1 MRATRR
7 VPLFLAL
14 SLLILAASCNSYE
27 QLRKSSDVNLK
38 LTKANEYYDK
48 HNYQRAN
55 ELYQDLMPVL
65 RGTRNYEQ
73 LFFRYAYSFYY
84 MKDNASA
91 ALYFKNFNNYFPN
104 SPDAEEAEF
113 MYAKCLV
120 NMSPKSSLD
129 QSNTL
134 KAMEALQSFINTHP
148 QSKRLAEANGY
159 MDELRAKLEKKDSD
173 AAKLY
178 YNIGQYH
185 AAAVAYENILNQYP
199 ESSQSDYYQFMILK
213 SLYEYA
219 GSSITAKQ
227 GERYANAVAAYNA
240 LRANFPKSSYLKE
253 GERYE
258 LLANANLKK
267 IQQP

>member
-1 MRATRR
+1 MCALRQVSIFLTL
-7 VPLFLAL
+7 PL
-14 SLLILAASCNSYE
+14 LLLLASCSGYE
-27 QLRKSSDVNLK
+27 QVRKSSDVNLK
-38 LTKANEYYDK
+38 LSKANEYYDK
-48 HNYQRAN
+48 HQYQRAN

-73 LFFRYAYSFYY
+73 LFYHFAYSFYY
-84 MKDNASA
+84 MKDNGSA

-104 SPDAEEAEF
+104 SPDAEETEF

-148 QSKRLAEANGY
+148 QSKRLAEANTY
-159 MDELRAKLEKKDSD
+159 MDELRGKLERKDAD

-178 YNIGQYH
+178 YNIGQYR
-185 AAAVAYENILNQYP
+185 AASVAFENVINQYP
-199 ESSQSDYYQFMILK
+199 ESTSNDYYQFMVLK

-219 GSSITAKQ
+219 NSSVAEKQ
-227 GERYANAVAAYNA
+227 DERYANAIAAFNA
-240 LRANFPKSSYLKE
+240 LRNQYPKSTYLTE
-253 GERYE
+253 GEHIVARVQS
-258 LLANANLKK
+258 NLKK
-267 IQQP
+267 

>member
-7 VPLFLAL
+7 VSLFLAL
-14 SLLILAASCNSYE
+14 SALIFAASCSSYE
-27 QLRKSSDVNLK
+27 KVRKSSDVNLK

-48 HNYQRAN
+48 HQYQRAN
-55 ELYQDLMPVL
+55 ELYQSLMPVL

-73 LFFRYAYSFYY
+73 LFYRYAYSFYY
-84 MKDNASA
+84 MKDYPSA

-113 MYAKCLV
+113 MYAQCLV
-120 NMSPKSSLD
+120 KMSPKSSLD
-129 QSNTL
+129 QTNTL

-148 QSKRLAEANGY
+148 KSKRLAEANGY
-159 MDELRAKLEKKDSD
+159 MDELRSKLEKKDAD

-178 YNIGQYH
+178 FNIGQYH

-199 ESSQSDYYQFMILK
+199 ESDRSDYYQFMVVK

-219 GSSITAKQ
+219 GSSISSKQ
-227 GERYANAVAAYNA
+227 EERYANTVAAYHA
-240 LRANFPKSSYLKE
+240 LRTNYPASGYLKD

-258 LLANANLKK
+258 LLANANIKK
-267 IQQP
+267 LQQP

>member
-1 MRATRR
+1 MRAIRQ

-14 SLLILAASCNSYE
+14 SLLIFAASCSSYE
-27 QLRKSSDVNLK
+27 KVRKSSDVNLK

-48 HNYQRAN
+48 HQYQRAN

-65 RGTRNYEQ
+65 RGTRNFEQ
-73 LFFRYAYSFYY
+73 LFYRYAYSFYY
-84 MKDNASA
+84 QKDYASA

-129 QSNTL
+129 QTNTL

-148 QSKRLAEANGY
+148 QSKRLAEANGF
-159 MDELRAKLEKKDSD
+159 MDNLRAKLEKKDAD

-199 ESSQSDYYQFMILK
+199 ESQRSDYYQFMVVK

-227 GERYANAVAAYNA
+227 EERYANTVAAYNA
-240 LRANFPKSSYLKE
+240 LRTNYPGSPYLKE
-253 GERYE
+253 GEHYE
-258 LLANANLKK
+258 LLANANIKK
-267 IQQP
+267 LQQP